1 MKTIQNNSEPVNLDQ
16 LVEGLKKEDTRNL
29 KMTHNFKYLLFFLTP
44 FYLVI
49 FGVALVLEDDPRRS
63 IGPLLFGLGFLIFAF
78 IFRDLNKTYK
88 SVDYGV
94 PTTEMLRKAAQRYEL
109 WQNKTYFIAIPV
121 LLFCFGFSF
130 SVAEWMPGADFLSRY
145 TFAFFLIAIVFSI
158 SFFVGYLIWRKR
170 QKPLRDRAL
179 SLLEEIEK

>member
-1 MKTIQNNSEPVNLDQ
+1 METSQHISEPFNLDQ
-16 LVEGLKKEDTRNL
+16 LVEGLKKEDARNL

-44 FYLVI
+44 FYLLIFVI
-49 FGVALVLEDDPRRS
+49 ALVLEDDPLRS

-88 SVDYGV
+88 SVDYGL

-121 LLFCFGFSF
+121 VLFCFGFSF
-130 SVAEWMPGADFLSRY
+130 SGEKWMPGNEFLHRY
-145 TFAFFLIAIVFSI
+145 FLAFGLILFVFVIAFFI
-158 SFFVGYLIWRKR
+158 GYLIWRKR

-179 SLLEEIEK
+179 ALLEEIEK